1 VSPSP
6 ADTVRSSWAARVT
19 FEIDEGQDYPVGTR
33 VAVRAMDAAYR
44 TLAVDPLGG
53 EFVVARCERS
63 RDAWWKAL
71 RVTLV
76 PAAPATP
83 VVDIVGASPP

>member
-1 VSPSP
+1 VSPSS
-6 ADTVRSSWAARVT
+6 ANTVGSPRAARVT

-33 VAVRAMDAAYR
+33 VAVRPMDAAFR

-53 EFVVARCERS
+53 VFVVARCERS

-71 RVTLV
+71 RVSLV
-76 PAAPATP
+76 PAVPATP
-83 VVDIVGASPP
+83 VVDIVGASDP

>member
-1 VSPSP
+1 
-6 ADTVRSSWAARVT
+6 VT
-19 FEIDEGQDYPVGTR
+19 FEIDEGQNYPVGTR
-33 VAVRAMDAAYR
+33 VVVHAMDAAHR

-53 EFVVARCERS
+53 DFAEARCERS

-76 PAAPATP
+76 PAVPATP
-83 VVDIVGASPP
+83 VGDSVGAHAT